1 MFWIHHSDNAIQMTG
16 HFFHLDHAN
25 LPVSD
30 HTYIFCKLSF
40 CQIVSEMID
49 FLGSGVRKWIPG
61 LILRKGLYELPPC
74 GIEIAQYLLPMRSFL
89 FSFSFSNEHLCA
101 LFQILFSNFLQNKI
115 ATFFCGPPDYKNY
128 LTYVVKYFSYE
139 Q

>member
-1 MFWIHHSDNAIQMTG
+1 MSCPHVVFVTDDEFS
-16 HFFHLDHAN
+16 FF
-25 LPVSD
+25 
-30 HTYIFCKLSF
+30 
-40 CQIVSEMID
+40 
-49 FLGSGVRKWIPG
+49 
-61 LILRKGLYELPPC
+61 
-74 GIEIAQYLLPMRSFL
+74 
-89 FSFSFSNEHLCA
+89 FSFSNEHLYA